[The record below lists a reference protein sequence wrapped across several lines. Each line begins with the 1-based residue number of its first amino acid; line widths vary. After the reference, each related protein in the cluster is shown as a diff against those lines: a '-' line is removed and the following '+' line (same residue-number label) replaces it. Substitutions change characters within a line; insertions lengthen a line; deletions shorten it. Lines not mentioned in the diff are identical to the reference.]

1 MQIKSCMLIIKAYM
15 SDADFD
21 TVTALCAERDDIG
34 MTCSSTPTG
43 ARSRF
48 YAICTDRK
56 LG

>member
-1 MQIKSCMLIIKAYM
+1 MNDS
-15 SDADFD
+15 DFD

-48 YAICTDRK
+48 YQICTNPR

>member
-1 MQIKSCMLIIKAYM
+1 MLITKAYM
-15 SDADFD
+15 NDSDFD

-48 YAICTDRK
+48 YQIRDWDK
-56 LG
+56 KMGFIYK